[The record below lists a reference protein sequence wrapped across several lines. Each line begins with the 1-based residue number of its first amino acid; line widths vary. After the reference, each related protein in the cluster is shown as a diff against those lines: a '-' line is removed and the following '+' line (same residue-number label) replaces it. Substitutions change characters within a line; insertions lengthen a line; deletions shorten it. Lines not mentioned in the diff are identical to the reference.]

1 MAAIFLVLI
10 GGYFAFDAT
19 HHTVLA
25 YIFLAN
31 ALLLVHPIR
40 AVVLFCLAA
49 VGTALIALL
58 NLVMPRRRSRR
69 ELLDDP
75 PPAPPHP
82 APSSRSPAGPV
93 APAPASLTA
102 PDPAGASWQGQAS
115 PFLDW
120 RGRHLDDKP

>member
-10 GGYFAFDAT
+10 VGYFAFDAN

-25 YIFLAN
+25 YICLAN
-31 ALLLVHPIR
+31 ALLMVHPIR

-69 ELLDDP
+69 DLLDVP
-75 PPAPPHP
+75 PPGPAPP
-82 APSSRSPAGPV
+82 SRSSARPA
-93 APAPASLTA
+93 A